1 MNHGHTTFQ
10 QLISFLPDREFRRC
24 VARYQGN
31 AGSRSLSCWDQYLA
45 MAFAQLTYRE
55 SLRDIEACLRALG
68 AKRYHMGFR
77 GKVARSTLADANE
90 LRDWR
95 IFADFAHVL
104 IDIARPLYA
113 ADAIGIDLD
122 QSLYAL
128 DSTTIDLCLALF
140 PWARFR
146 KRKGAVKMHTLLDLH
161 GNIPT
166 FIRIT
171 DGKVHDVNI
180 LDEILIEPGAFYVM
194 DRGYIDFQRLHAFT
208 LSSAFFV
215 VRAKGN
221 VVLQR
226 RYSHPVDKSTGVRSD
241 QTVILATAGSALA
254 YPDALRRVSY
264 FDAVTAK
271 RLVFLSNNFTLPALT
286 IAEIYKQRWQVE
298 LFFKWIKQHLRIK
311 AFFGTSENAVKTQ
324 IWIAVSVYVLGAI
337 VRKRLGLEVSLYQIL
352 QILRLTLFEKTP
364 ILQALQPSDSEIDLF
379 ESSNQLIL
387 FNF

>member
-1 MNHGHTTFQ
+1 MNHGHTIFQ
-10 QLISFLPDREFRRC
+10 QLISFLPDRDFRRC
-24 VARYQGN
+24 AARYQGN
-31 AGSRSLSCWDQYLA
+31 AGARRLSCWDQYLA

-55 SLRDIEACLRALG
+55 SLRDIEACLRAMG
-68 AKRYHMGFR
+68 AKRYHLGFR

-113 ADAIGIDLD
+113 ADSIGIDLD

-166 FIRIT
+166 FIRVS
-171 DGKVHDVNI
+171 DGKMHDVNI
-180 LDEILIEPGAFYVM
+180 LDEIWIEAGAFYVM
-194 DRGYIDFQRLHAFT
+194 DRGYIDFKRLHAFT
-208 LSSAFFV
+208 LSLAFFV
-215 VRAKGN
+215 VRAKEN
-221 VVLQR
+221 ILLQR

-241 QTVILATAGSALA
+241 QTVVLTTIGSASA

-264 FDAVTAK
+264 FDAVTGK
-271 RLVFLSNNFTLPALT
+271 LLVFLTNNFTLPAFT
-286 IAEIYKQRWQVE
+286 IAQIYKQRWQVE

-311 AFFGTSENAVKTQ
+311 AFYGTSENAVKTQ
-324 IWIAVSVYVLGAI
+324 IWIAVSVYVLVAI
-337 VRKRLGLEVSLYQIL
+337 VRKRLGLEASLYQIL
-352 QILRLTLFEKTP
+352 QILSLTLFEKTP
-364 ILQALQPSDSEIDLF
+364 ILQALHPSDSENDLHD
-379 ESSNQLIL
+379 SSNQLIL
-387 FNF
+387 FDF